1 MKLFCLPYAGGSA
14 NLYAAWR
21 RRFQAGTA
29 CVPIELTGRGVRRQL
44 AFYEGMKDAA
54 EDVVEQMMNH
64 ATDKE
69 PYALFGHSMGGM
81 IAYEAA
87 HLIRKRKLPPPALLI
102 FSGRPAP
109 HVVRTEPDIHQLP
122 DADFMKRIEEMGGTT
137 SELFADTKLRN
148 IFLPV
153 LRADFRL
160 VETYAYT
167 PLAPLPY
174 PFLVVA
180 GTAERWTDEELNGW
194 HSHTSAG
201 CRITRLEGGHFYW
214 NGNPEP
220 ITSLL
225 SEELH
230 CLHASFGWERG

>member
-1 MKLFCLPYAGGSA
+1 M
-14 NLYAAWR
+14 
-21 RRFQAGTA
+21 
-29 CVPIELTGRGVRRQL
+29 PIELAGRGIRRRL
-44 AFYEGMKDAA
+44 SFYEGMNEAA
-54 EDVVEQMMNH
+54 EDVIEQLMSH
-64 ATDKE
+64 AADGE

-87 HLIRKRKLPPPALLI
+87 HLVHERRLPPPQLVI

-109 HVVRTEPDIHQLP
+109 HVVRSDADIHGQP
-122 DADFMKRIEEMGGTT
+122 DAEFMKRIEEMGAT
-137 SELFADTKLRN
+137 SAELFADSQLRA

-160 VETYAYT
+160 VETYEYI
-167 PLAPLPY
+167 PRLPLPY

-180 GTAERWTDEELNGW
+180 GTTERWSEEELEGW
-194 HSHTSAG
+194 RLHTSAA
-201 CRITRLEGGHFYW
+201 CRVMRLEGGHFYW

-225 SEELH
+225 MEELQQLR
-230 CLHASFGWERG
+230 LHANIGWEGG